1 MATRFGA
8 ASPAHT
14 YAARVRWLVGG
25 LVAVILVLVVTLV
38 FVSQQGGESAE
49 NAAPDSGAAVAMPQP
64 AANTVDILI
73 ANQRIEAGTSLMTY
87 MFTNQ
92 PVHQDRIPDGA
103 VLARDAQT
111 VVGKF
116 SKNLINANLPLIR
129 EDISDIRPISAV
141 TGAIPPGFRAVTIK
155 VDARS
160 GVEGWA
166 QPNTRVDVLWTYV
179 DEGGRKKV
187 ATIVHFSK
195 ILSVGGATGAE
206 GAAPKNAAD
215 GTTVTLL
222 VSELDAKKIE
232 LARSTGVLS
241 LSLVGE
247 KETGKVAANPEP
259 IDVSTLLPRT
269 AEAAPQEDPNDGV
282 MYTTSPDGKQV
293 KYILVKGRWKRD
305 SNF

>member
-38 FVSQQGGESAE
+38 FISQQSGG
-49 NAAPDSGAAVAMPQP
+49 PDVAQQNTNEAVAMTAPP
-64 AANTVDILI
+64 SSTVDILV
-73 ANQRIEAGTSLMTY
+73 AAQRIEAGTALMP
-87 MFTNQ
+87 FLFVDQ
-92 PVHQDRIPDGA
+92 PVHHDRIPEGA
-103 VLARDAQT
+103 VLSRDRES

-116 SKNLINANLPLIR
+116 AKNLINANLPLIR
-129 EDISDIRPISAV
+129 DDMSDVKPVSPV
-141 TGAIPPGFRAVTIK
+141 TGSIPPGFRAVTIT

-179 DEGGRKKV
+179 DELGKKKV

-195 ILSVGGATGAE
+195 ILSVGGTTGAD
-206 GAAPKNAAD
+206 GKAQAGVAA

-232 LARSTGVLS
+232 LARSTGILS
-241 LSLVGE
+241 LSLVGDG
-247 KETGKVAANPEP
+247 ETGKVVANPEP
-259 IDVSTLLPRT
+259 IDVTSLLPRT
-269 AEAAPQEDPNDGV
+269 QETPQEDPNDGV
-282 MYTTSPDGKQV
+282 MYTKDPSGKQV

-305 SNF
+305 ENF

>member
-38 FVSQQGGESAE
+38 FVSQQGSDTDSAST
-49 NAAPDSGAAVAMPQP
+49 DSNAVAMPQP
-64 AANTVDILI
+64 ASNSVDILI
-73 ANQRIEAGTSLMTY
+73 ANQRIEASTSLMPF
-87 MFTNQ
+87 MFSDQ
-92 PVHQDRIPDGA
+92 PVHQDRIPEGA
-103 VLARDAQT
+103 VLARDRET
-111 VVGKF
+111 VVGKY

-129 EDISDIRPISAV
+129 EDISDVKPISAV
-141 TGAIPPGFRAVTIK
+141 TGSIPPGFRAVTIT

-179 DEGGRKKV
+179 DDGGRKKV

-195 ILSVGGATGAE
+195 ILSVGGATGADGRAPT
-206 GAAPKNAAD
+206 GAAE
-215 GTTVTLL
+215 GTTITLL
-222 VSELDAKKIE
+222 VSEMDAKKIE
-232 LARSTGVLS
+232 LARSTGILS

-247 KETGKVAANPEP
+247 RETGKVVANPEP
-259 IDVSTLLPRT
+259 IDVSSLLPRAADT
-269 AEAAPQEDPNDGV
+269 APQEDPNDGV
-282 MYTTSPDGKQV
+282 MYTTAPDGKQV